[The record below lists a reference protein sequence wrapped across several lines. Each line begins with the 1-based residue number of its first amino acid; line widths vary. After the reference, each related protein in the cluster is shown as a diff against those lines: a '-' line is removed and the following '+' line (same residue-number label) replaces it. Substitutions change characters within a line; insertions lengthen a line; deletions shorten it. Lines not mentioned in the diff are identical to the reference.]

1 MRAGIRK
8 ALIENIPRI
17 KDCYEPTVPNKKTI
31 KPYIV
36 IVQGEDADNEGNAI
50 GFRRTINIWLYE
62 KRTTFNKLD
71 ELTKE
76 VVEALDFKTITS

>member
-36 IVQGEDADNEGNAI
+36 VVQGEDADNEGNAI
-50 GFRRTINIWLYE
+50 GFRRI
-62 KRTTFNKLD
+62 
-71 ELTKE
+71 
-76 VVEALDFKTITS
+76 